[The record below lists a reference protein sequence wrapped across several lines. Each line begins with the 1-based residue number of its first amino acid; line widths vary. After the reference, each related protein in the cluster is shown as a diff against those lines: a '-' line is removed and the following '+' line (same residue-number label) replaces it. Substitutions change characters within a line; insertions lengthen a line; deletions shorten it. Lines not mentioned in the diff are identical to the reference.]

1 MEPFDAVGAD
11 SSAIQSYLRTNGSGA
26 RALVCVWASPLR
38 KDILD
43 CLPSLELVVVA
54 CAGYNHIDLSEC
66 RRRGILVANVGDV
79 SSEDVADYTVGML
92 LDVLRKFS
100 AADRYVR
107 GGVWP
112 RPGEFPLGS
121 SWSPSLLR
129 CLWQI
134 PASCQQNAHGAELN
148 QHASAALQ
156 ESLWPSCGLQP
167 SAAGCL
173 RTVLLVRGSLQLDV
187 AAWTAWV
194 AGQPPIPPLQQP
206 HYMRGKRIGI
216 VGLGSIGTFVANRL
230 IPFGCTIAYNSRQK
244 KSSVSFPYYANVYD
258 LALDSD
264 ILILCCSLTD
274 QTHHI
279 IDKKVLTALGKD
291 GYVINVGRGALI
303 NENELVQSLV
313 EGEIGGAGLDVFE
326 YEPNISKELFGLDNV
341 VLSPHRAAFTPQSFK
356 AVEDIVVANLE
367 AFFSN
372 KPLITPIRLE

>member
-1 MEPFDAVGAD
+1 MSDTIISHSHIQQVKEKPLLIIHRIPSYTCFFHHRLAPNFTLLEPFDAVGAD

-121 SWSPSLLR
+121 S
-129 CLWQI
+129 
-134 PASCQQNAHGAELN
+134 
-148 QHASAALQ
+148 
-156 ESLWPSCGLQP
+156 
-167 SAAGCL
+167 
-173 RTVLLVRGSLQLDV
+173 
-187 AAWTAWV
+187 
-194 AGQPPIPPLQQP
+194 
-206 HYMRGKRIGI
+206 MRGKRIGI